1 MSKDVALW
9 KANKTPIKW
18 SEIFEILSIAQ
29 IQLNEEDMAWTIKVL
44 VTLIIST
51 AMSETFSLPP
61 VNFLK
66 DFTMKYQRY
75 GNMGCLQAGDT
86 KLERFIC
93 TKIKSLYKVYTIYP
107 LSLLAVKNWASF

>member
-66 DFTMKYQRY
+66 DFAMEYQRY
-75 GNMGCLQAGDT
+75 GNMGCFQLGDT
-86 KLERFIC
+86 KLEIFIC
-93 TKIKSLYKVYTIYP
+93 NKIKSLYKVYIPYP
-107 LSLLAVKNWASF
+107 C